1 MVRTHHGSPFNHLI
15 TSKLDN
21 LFAFYFATVFSRVSS
36 TVLFCSL
43 STNPDNLVRTIKT
56 DSRTEISENHA
67 EPFVF
72 EPDRQPDK

>member
-36 TVLFCSL
+36 TVLFFSF

-56 DSRTEISENHA
+56 ASRTEISENHA

-72 EPDRQPDK
+72 ESDRQPDK

>member
-36 TVLFCSL
+36 TVLFSL

-56 DSRTEISENHA
+56 ASRTEISENHA

-72 EPDRQPDK
+72 ESDRQPDK